1 MARIKILDVA
11 SLHGFDDVSTFN
23 RAFRRMFD
31 MSPSE
36 ARDEAKGED

>member
-1 MARIKILDVA
+1 MLDVA